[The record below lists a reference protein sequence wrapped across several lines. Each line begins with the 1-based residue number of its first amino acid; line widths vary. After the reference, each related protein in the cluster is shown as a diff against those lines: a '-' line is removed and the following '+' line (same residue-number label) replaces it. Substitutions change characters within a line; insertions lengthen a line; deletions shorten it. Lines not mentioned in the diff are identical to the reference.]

1 MTQMKH
7 IIPQQSPFKSFIRRC
22 HKYRALLLLTLI
34 PITYYAV
41 FWAYPLYGLTIAFK
55 DYKILEGVSASKWIG
70 FGNFVELITAD
81 TMIGQY
87 LWNSIRISFFKWL
100 FGFPAPI
107 IFAILLTELR
117 SNALRR
123 VTQTVTYLPN
133 FLSWVVLSGIFS
145 YLLSNSGPV
154 NWIVTALGGNPI
166 QFVGDRIWVQVTL
179 VITDIWK
186 GFGWGSII
194 YIATIAGIDTTQYE
208 AAIIDGANRF
218 QRIRYVTLP
227 NMIPILTI
235 QLVMSTGGILGGSFD
250 QIFNFNVAGKVQNYV
265 LTLDVYEYNLGITSM
280 EYAKSTALGFAKA
293 LVSCTLIITA
303 NYVAARINGEE
314 YTLW

>member
-1 MTQMKH
+1 MTNTVH
-7 IIPQQSPFKSFIRRC
+7 AASNGSAFKSFRKRC
-22 HKYRALLLLTLI
+22 YKYRALLLLTLI
-34 PITYYAV
+34 PIAYYLI

-55 DYKILEGVSASKWIG
+55 DYKILEGVGASKWIG
-70 FGNFVELITAD
+70 FGNFHELLTSD
-81 TMIGQY
+81 TMILQY

-145 YLLSNSGPV
+145 YLLSSTGPI
-154 NWIVTALGGNPI
+154 NWIVTALGGEPI

-179 VITDIWK
+179 VATDIWK

-235 QLVMSTGGILGGSFD
+235 QLVMSAGGILGGSFD
-250 QIFNFNVAGKVQNYV
+250 QIFNFNVAGKVQNFV
-265 LTLDVYEYNLGITSM
+265 MTLDVYEYNLGITSM
-280 EYAKSTALGFAKA
+280 EYAKSTALGLAKA
-293 LVSCTLIITA
+293 VVSCSLILTA
-303 NYVAARINGEE
+303 NYVATKINGEE
-314 YTLW
+314 FTLW